1 MHCATPLRSD
11 ITKPPS
17 ENKFLHE
24 AKNELEDIKYLEP
37 SLSIRLLVFYRIHFV
52 LFKNGKRKGHFVCI
66 ISHYVCII
74 S

>member
-37 SLSIRLLVFYRIHFV
+37 SLSIRLFVFRPF
-52 LFKNGKRKGHFVCI
+52 
-66 ISHYVCII
+66 
-74 S
+74 